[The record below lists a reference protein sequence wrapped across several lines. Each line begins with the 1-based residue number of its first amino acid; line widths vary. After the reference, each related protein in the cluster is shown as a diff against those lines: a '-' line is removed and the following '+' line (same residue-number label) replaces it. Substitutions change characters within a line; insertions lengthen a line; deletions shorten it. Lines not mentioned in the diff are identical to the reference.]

1 MLALW
6 SNAFPKTVKDFNE
19 EKNRGDAYTWHVTLE
34 CRAGALCCKFK
45 HHAVIQYWSYNVKH
59 MAILIYESV
68 PQSQLLT

>member
-19 EKNRGDAYTWHVTLE
+19 EKHRGDAYTWHVTLE

-45 HHAVIQYWSYNVKH
+45 RHAVIYYWRYIAVTSVKH
-59 MAILIYESV
+59 MVLLIYESV
-68 PQSQLLT
+68 P